1 MAGILG
7 ILRIVASVDFFI
19 PGYARRRPLN
29 EPGPTGDELILAR
42 RIADGADVAVRLY
55 GRALPTP
62 RERQRFEHEV
72 AGLKALADVP
82 HVMPLLDAGFDDAD
96 RPYVVTEFCV
106 TGSLQDH
113 LLAVGRLTPL
123 EVRRV
128 GAKLADALVEVHRR
142 DIFHRNL
149 SPSTVLIDGAGEP
162 SLTDFGLVALSL
174 SSEGF
179 FSLERRPFVAPE
191 AYLPEL
197 MTAAADVF
205 ALGATL
211 YALLAGTTLAARFAA
226 VVGDQ
231 LVDLPKVP
239 FQLMSV
245 LRQAMALDPQDRYVD
260 AAHLRDALLAA

>member
-1 MAGILG
+1 MGILG
-7 ILRIVASVDFFI
+7 IVVPVDFSV
-19 PGYARRRPLN
+19 PGYAYRRPLN
-29 EPGPTGDELILAR
+29 EPSRIGDRLLLAR
-42 RIADGADVAVRLY
+42 RLGDAPLDVVVRQY
-55 GRALPTP
+55 GRSLSTP

-82 HVMPLLDAGFDDAD
+82 HVLPLLDAGFDGAD

-113 LLAVGRLTPL
+113 LLAVGRLTPT

-128 GAKLADALVEVHRR
+128 GVKLAGALVDVHRR
-142 DIFHRNL
+142 EIFHRNL
-149 SPSTVLIDGAGEP
+149 SPSTVLIDGRGEP
-162 SLTDFGLVALSL
+162 CLTDFGLVALSL
-174 SSEGF
+174 SVDGF
-179 FSLERRPFVAPE
+179 YDLERRPFVAPE

-197 MTAAADVF
+197 MTASADIF

-231 LVDLPKVP
+231 LVDLPRVP

-260 AAHLRDALLAA
+260 AAHLRDALHTP

>member
-1 MAGILG
+1 
-7 ILRIVASVDFFI
+7 VASVDFSV
-19 PGYARRRPLN
+19 PGYVYRRPLN
-29 EPGPTGDELILAR
+29 EPGRDQLVLAR
-42 RIADGADVAVRLY
+42 RLASGTDVAVRLY
-55 GRALPTP
+55 GRSLSTP

-82 HVMPLLDAGFDDAD
+82 HVTPLLDAGFDEAD

-113 LLAVGRLTPL
+113 LLAVGRLTPT

-128 GAKLADALVEVHRR
+128 GAKLAGALVEVHRR

-149 SPSTVLIDGAGEP
+149 SPSTVLIDGLGEP

-174 SSEGF
+174 SAEGF
-179 FSLERRPFVAPE
+179 PDPARPFVAPE

-197 MTAAADVF
+197 MTAAADIF

-260 AAHLRDALLAA
+260 AAHLRDALLTP